1 MTFCPGRS
9 PSGVKL
15 LNLDTD
21 DKVAIATVIPRRP
34 QSKRPVGTLLQ
45 YPPLLFGPHMYM
57 SPQRRREEDRP
68 CLICGRNAG
77 WNEDPRISAAMIT
90 CDLCG
95 RFRFNSITELY
106 LGGPAFQEDLRRYK
120 VSYVQP
126 VGVVVSTPALL
137 EAGAA
142 INRNF
147 VPLHKEFLAVLP
159 QESDGTTIPKLTDF
173 PAFATDVL
181 GWRPQD
187 LEGPDESLTIAVPG

>member
-1 MTFCPGRS
+1 MSVRSAGRS
-9 PSGVKL
+9 TSNVRL

-120 VSYVQP
+120 VSYALRTTAE
-126 VGVVVSTPALL
+126 STRGMRDNSRFPIYSQEDFVRQL
-137 EAGAA
+137 EA
-142 INRNF
+142 
-147 VPLHKEFLAVLP
+147 PEP
-159 QESDGTTIPKLTDF
+159 T
-173 PAFATDVL
+173 
-181 GWRPQD
+181 
-187 LEGPDESLTIAVPG
+187 